1 MQFKNCSE
9 KSFLVAQAS
18 RLRQTRAGETP
29 ALRRPFHDFRGG
41 QMGNLK
47 TRLMILLVLATLI
60 FGITGPTSAAG
71 AEAKLAQ
78 VVYITKSKACGCA
91 AKTVQAADALVNRT
105 FTGSRQALLKR
116 IDYDTDRQAAVP
128 YIGEYHL
135 IQLPALIFL
144 DAQSHM
150 LWMAV
155 GEVAK
160 EDVAAKLN
168 QFGG

>member
-1 MQFKNCSE
+1 MIHAE
-9 KSFLVAQAS
+9 
-18 RLRQTRAGETP
+18 ET
-29 ALRRPFHDFRGG
+29 
-41 QMGNLK
+41 K
-47 TRLMILLVLATLI
+47 I
-60 FGITGPTSAAG
+60 ITGGGDMTKRKIGVAGIVVLVILGAAVLTN
-71 AEAKLAQ
+71 AAATQVSQ
-78 VVYITKSKACGCA
+78 VVYITKSKACGCS
-91 AKTVQAADALVNRT
+91 AKTVHDADALVNRT
-105 FTGSRQALLKR
+105 FTGPRQALLKL

-144 DAQSHM
+144 DGQKHM

-160 EDVAAKLN
+160 EDVAAKLS

>member
-1 MQFKNCSE
+1 MAKG
-9 KSFLVAQAS
+9 KYGLI
-18 RLRQTRAGETP
+18 G
-29 ALRRPFHDFRGG
+29 
-41 QMGNLK
+41 
-47 TRLMILLVLATLI
+47 ILVLAIL
-60 FGITGPTSAAG
+60 GAAVLTH
-71 AEAKLAQ
+71 AETNKVAQ
-78 VVYITKSKACGCA
+78 VIYITRSKACGCS
-91 AKTVQAADALVNRT
+91 AKTVQAADALVNQN
-105 FTGSRQALLKR
+105 FSGPRQALLTR

-144 DAQSHM
+144 DGQKHM

-160 EDVAAKLN
+160 EDVAAKLS